1 MLIALLKMLRPK
13 QWTKNLIIFA
23 GLIFSENLFN
33 LGLLGKSILAL
44 ILFCGLSG
52 SVYIINDILDLEKD
66 RKHPQKSKRPLPLGE
81 VKVPFAWGFAILLA
95 LFSLF
100 FSFLQGLNFG
110 LIALSYF
117 LLVTLYSLFLKNIAI
132 LDVLSISLG
141 FVLRVVAGAVIIKVL
156 ISPWLLIC
164 TTLLALFLALAKRR
178 HELVLLEEKAIEHR
192 LILQEY
198 TPRLLDQMISV
209 VTASTL
215 MAYSLYTIW
224 PETVEKFKT
233 ENLLLT
239 IPFVL
244 YGIFRYLY
252 LIYRKNMGGSPEIIL
267 IKDKPLIIS
276 IILWLLVVAA
286 ILYIKKGVR
295 VIF

>member
-1 MLIALLKMLRPK
+1 MLTALLRITRPK

-23 GLIFSENLFN
+23 GLIFSKNLLDLELFA
-33 LGLLGKSILAL
+33 KSFLAF
-44 ILFCGLSG
+44 ILFSFLSG

-66 RKHPQKSKRPLPLGE
+66 KKHPQKCKRPLPSGE
-81 VKVPFAWGFAILLA
+81 VKIPLAWGLAIFLA
-95 LFSLF
+95 FFSLG
-100 FSFLQGLNFG
+100 FSFLQGFPFG
-110 LIALSYF
+110 LIALSY
-117 LLVTLYSLFLKNIAI
+117 LLLITFYSLFLKNIAI

-141 FVLRVVAGAVIIKVL
+141 FVLRAVAGAIIIKVL

-178 HELVLLEEKAIEHR
+178 HELVLLEARAAEHR
-192 LILQEY
+192 FILKEY

-224 PETVEKFKT
+224 PETVDKFQT

-252 LIYRKNMGGSPEIIL
+252 LIYRKDMGGSPEIIL
-267 IKDKPLIIS
+267 IKDKPLIVNLV
-276 IILWLLVVAA
+276 LWFSVVMLA
-286 ILYIKKGVR
+286 LYLR
-295 VIF
+295 

>member
-1 MLIALLKMLRPK
+1 MKKLQKKLKKYNCEKCDYHSSDKNDYQRHLRQLHRRGKLNGQAVLAYFFGLVALAYLL
-13 QWTKNLIIFA
+13 LIIF
-23 GLIFSENLFN
+23 
-33 LGLLGKSILAL
+33 
-44 ILFCGLSG
+44 
-52 SVYIINDILDLEKD
+52 
-66 RKHPQKSKRPLPLGE
+66 
-81 VKVPFAWGFAILLA
+81 
-95 LFSLF
+95 
-100 FSFLQGLNFG
+100 
-110 LIALSYF
+110 
-117 LLVTLYSLFLKNIAI
+117 YSLFLKNIAI

-141 FVLRVVAGAVIIKVL
+141 FVLRAVAGSVIINVL

-178 HELVLLEEKAIEHR
+178 HELVLLEARAAEHR
-192 LILQEY
+192 AILKEY

-224 PETVEKFKT
+224 PETVDKFQT

-252 LIYRKNMGGSPEIIL
+252 LIYRKDMGGSPEIIL
-267 IKDKPLIIS
+267 IKDKPLILNLV
-276 IILWLLVVAA
+276 LWFLVVMLV
-286 ILYIKKGVR
+286 LYWR
-295 VIF
+295 

>member
-1 MLIALLKMLRPK
+1 MLIALLKMTRPK

-23 GLIFSENLFN
+23 GLDFSESLFN
-33 LGLLGKSILAL
+33 LDLLGKAVLAF
-44 ILFCGLSG
+44 ILFSLLSG

-66 RKHPQKSKRPLPLGE
+66 RKHPQKSKRPLPSGE
-81 VKVPFAWGFAILLA
+81 AKIPFALGFAILLA
-95 LFSLF
+95 IFSLGI
-100 FSFLQGLNFG
+100 SFLQSLSFG
-110 LIALSYF
+110 LVALSYF
-117 LLVTLYSLFLKNIAI
+117 LLITLYSLFLKNIAI

-141 FVLRVVAGAVIIKVL
+141 FVLRVIAGAVIVKVL

-192 LILQEY
+192 LILREY

-209 VTASTL
+209 ATASTL

-224 PETVEKFKT
+224 PETVEKFETK
-233 ENLLLT
+233 NLLLT

-252 LIYRKNMGGSPEIIL
+252 LVYRKDMGGSPEIIL
-267 IKDKPLIIS
+267 MKDRPLIIS
-276 IILWLLVVAA
+276 IILWLLVVMFV
-286 ILYIKKGVR
+286 LYLK
-295 VIF
+295 